1 MQKRDALYIAKLYYI
16 LYFYVMTGGLATG
29 DVTPG
34 GRGATGGWTA
44 VVARVLDEAGVILV
58 LQARWRSAGWLCEY
72 KCEVGYRRE
81 CGRRARGI

>member
-1 MQKRDALYIAKLYYI
+1 MLLYIAKLYYI

-44 VVARVLDEAGVILV
+44 VVARVLDEAAVTLV
-58 LQARWRSAGWLCEY
+58 LQARWRSA
-72 KCEVGYRRE
+72 
-81 CGRRARGI
+81 